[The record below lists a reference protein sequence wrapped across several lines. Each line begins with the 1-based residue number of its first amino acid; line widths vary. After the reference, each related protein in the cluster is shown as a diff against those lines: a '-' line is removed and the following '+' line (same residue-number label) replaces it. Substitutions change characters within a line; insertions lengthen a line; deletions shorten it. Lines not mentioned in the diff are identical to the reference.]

1 MFKFKIVV
9 SAIWQFPFRSR
20 FYEILYGMLH
30 VSLEDCDTV
39 SGLYLQRYSSTRVQP
54 EASMEVN
61 YEPYKP
67 IKI

>member
-9 SAIWQFPFRSR
+9 SAIWQSPFRSR

-39 SGLYLQRYSSTRVQP
+39 NGLYLQRYSSKVQFKPSSTRSKHGS
-54 EASMEVN
+54 EL
-61 YEPYKP
+61 
-67 IKI
+67 